1 MVPLSVQVALL
12 KLLTI
17 LKRVSFYPSG
27 PFQVALQKLLKLFKR
42 GKDDKEHS
50 HPWLGFLVVFVGR
63 NSHHQ
68 QNEYTTDDHEH
79 LLQDG

>member
-17 LKRVSFYPSG
+17 LKKVGFYPSG

-50 HPWLGFLVVFVGR
+50 PLAGFSCSFR
-63 NSHHQ
+63 RPQ
-68 QNEYTTDDHEH
+68 
-79 LLQDG
+79 